1 MFSDSYKVFD
11 MLTDAEI
18 GEYRHALE
26 FIIDP
31 ETRSYACHA
40 IRNLERLARKRYG
53 GGIVATD
60 AIF

>member
-1 MFSDSYKVFD
+1 MYKVFD
-11 MLTDAEI
+11 MLTDDEI

-26 FIIDP
+26 FINDSDP
-31 ETRSYACHA
+31 ETRGYACYGIKH
-40 IRNLERLARKRYG
+40 LERIARKRYG